1 MAYATQILFSH
12 DPLAVRFERAV
23 EGLRHWRAQRA
34 EFEKIYNELAQMT
47 DRDLTDI
54 GISRGQIRDIAQQAA
69 AAV

>member
-1 MAYATQILFSH
+1 MQLKSSFPTILLPCVSNV
-12 DPLAVRFERAV
+12 PSR
-23 EGLRHWRAQRA
+23 GLRHWRAQRA